1 MVIMMHGMMNG
12 TMHGMM
18 NGSMHGMGWGESIVS
33 LLFTV
38 LVFAVLILTI
48 ILYSNICVIKIKFQ
62 LKLNFRDIQIS
73 NQMNS
78 N

>member
-38 LVFAVLILTI
+38 LVLLTPFFWKK
-48 ILYSNICVIKIKFQ
+48 V
-62 LKLNFRDIQIS
+62 
-73 NQMNS
+73 
-78 N
+78 